1 MNITPLSDKNV
12 INESEWAVERVKV
25 NIMGSFYQNFGEF
38 LQKKR
43 EEKKITLRKMA
54 ELLGFSAPFL
64 SDVEKDR
71 RNPPD
76 MEKLSMLAEILQLS
90 GEDKSLML
98 DLAGKKRNS
107 VAPDLPEYIMER
119 DYVSAALRTARDL
132 DAGEEEWLQFVEELK
147 KRKG

>member
-1 MNITPLSDKNV
+1 
-12 INESEWAVERVKV
+12 
-25 NIMGSFYQNFGEF
+25 MGSFYQNFGEF

-43 EEKKITLRKMA
+43 EEKQITLRKMA

-76 MEKLSMLAEILQLS
+76 MEKLSILAEILHLS
-90 GEDKSLML
+90 EEDKSLML